1 MLYSN
6 LSKSLKQGIQ
16 ESAYFYSHT
25 IQKTS
30 EGIILIDKQPTSFK
44 SLSEAKSY
52 IRYNQQAKDII
63 NTLHDN
69 FFSENTIKIANIIKE
84 EHNIKVSN
92 NIIEQYIKIASDKAF
107 SIDPLIL
114 KLREMNEYDAVLFL
128 PDPEGEDNQL
138 KVHISKYKNPGEKVG
153 GSSMGDLFDII
164 IFRIN
169 EDYDLID
176 LERFDGILVDAREYI
191 SRMIKEDWYGY
202 ICRKTTTSE
211 KVANEIFDNWTNLKY
226 NPTTE

>member
-1 MLYSN
+1 MNYSD

-16 ESAYFYSHT
+16 ESAYFYNHT

-107 SIDPLIL
+107 SIDPVIL
-114 KLREMNEYDAVLFL
+114 KLREMNEYDSVLSSKIHYVL
-128 PDPEGEDNQL
+128 EDNSTIAIDIDTQIKINKLLENKQDVVEFMSKSSDNFL
-138 KVHISKYKNPGEKVG
+138 K
-153 GSSMGDLFDII
+153 
-164 IFRIN
+164 
-169 EDYDLID
+169 
-176 LERFDGILVDAREYI
+176 ILDVI
-191 SRMIKEDWYGY
+191 IKE
-202 ICRKTTTSE
+202 E
-211 KVANEIFDNWTNLKY
+211 
-226 NPTTE
+226 